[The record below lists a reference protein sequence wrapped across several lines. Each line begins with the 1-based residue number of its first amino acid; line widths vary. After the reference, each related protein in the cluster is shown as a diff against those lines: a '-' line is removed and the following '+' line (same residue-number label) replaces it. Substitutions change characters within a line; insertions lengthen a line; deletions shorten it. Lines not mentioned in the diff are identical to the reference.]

1 MTHDPAYLASVT
13 SALLAALREAQAMA
27 DAGAWGAPLAEV
39 VRHARELHDIMIDEL
54 VGSRDAIGEVASLAL
69 AQMGERLQSLEKTVA
84 AS

>member
-54 VGSRDAIGEVASLAL
+54 VGSRDAIGELASLAL